1 VKIGDRVRSS
11 GVWADDDLLWNAP
24 CQNRQPQD
32 GMRCQRRTME
42 AKWIGKLEGRMS
54 FMKSSLP
61 KLEIQVSTPE
71 GPQKRLEERTYWKC
85 VMTSVFGHSFPRL
98 RRCMIVAASRPAPSV
113 VMVPLPNL
121 PRAEENVL

>member
-1 VKIGDRVRSS
+1 
-11 GVWADDDLLWNAP
+11 
-24 CQNRQPQD
+24 
-32 GMRCQRRTME
+32 ME

-61 KLEIQVSTPE
+61 KLEIQVSTFE

-98 RRCMIVAASRPAPSV
+98 RRCMTVAASRPAPSV